1 MSQFDSGTASSAEA
15 LECELASAAVV
26 SAAVVRAIVMGRT
39 LHLVTR
45 RYSLLLRAALSL
57 APPHRAADEAS
68 RARS

>member
-1 MSQFDSGTASSAEA
+1 MSQFDSGTASSA
-15 LECELASAAVV
+15 AVL
-26 SAAVVRAIVMGRT
+26 RAIVMGRT

-57 APPHRAADEAS
+57 APPHRAADEAP

>member
-15 LECELASAAVV
+15 LERELA

-57 APPHRAADEAS
+57 APPHRAADEAP

>member
-15 LECELASAAVV
+15 LEREFAR
-26 SAAVVRAIVMGRT
+26 AAVVRAIVMGRT

-57 APPHRAADEAS
+57 PRRIGPATKLPRALS
-68 RARS
+68 